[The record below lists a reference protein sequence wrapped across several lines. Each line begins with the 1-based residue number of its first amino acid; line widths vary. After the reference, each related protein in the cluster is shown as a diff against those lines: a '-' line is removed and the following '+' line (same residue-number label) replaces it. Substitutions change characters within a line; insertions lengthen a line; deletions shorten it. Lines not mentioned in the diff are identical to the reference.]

1 MKNIYEG
8 NILNKLSMKFEHKLA
23 VCENMITLKNL
34 KMIELHLFSNMTA
47 LMILKIFSLK
57 MRNNALRLIA
67 EYISCISRFLRP
79 IWFCVG
85 FFFFFIKINGTYR
98 FLNDYNLSNNR

>member
-1 MKNIYEG
+1 
-8 NILNKLSMKFEHKLA
+8 
-23 VCENMITLKNL
+23 
-34 KMIELHLFSNMTA
+34 
-47 LMILKIFSLK
+47 LK